1 MMRRARIAD
10 KDIVACYEQHERIMS
25 VADEFGISKSYVW
38 KILKRNGVQCTHRH
52 EKTSKR
58 DSFPSHCKTKYCHAT
73 VCALAEFGYSHSQ
86 ITECTR
92 TPIASVS
99 EIIRRKRPE
108 LYQPLFGVRHVDLYT
123 IEAEYLDGA
132 TTYELGDKYGVHPRT
147 IGKWMRKL
155 GHVRGKGNAG
165 GNYRQ
170 RQTERFLDEF
180 PDKLEASKDGRRR
193 AEVRRQYRI
202 ASRPHDGPTT
212 GLTWQDIARRNG
224 GNLKCW
230 ICGDV
235 CDPEASGDKHPSVDH
250 IIPLSNGGT
259 DTYDNV
265 RIACL
270 GCNRDRN
277 NRVQMTLDYLMYES
291 R

>member
-1 MMRRARIAD
+1 MRKLEINDEDVIKAYAYYENTREVAREFNCSDETIRR
-10 KDIVACYEQHERIMS
+10 ILERH
-25 VADEFGISKSYVW
+25 
-38 KILKRNGVQCTHRH
+38 GVPRTHRH
-52 EKTSKR
+52 ANKKPKKYVRT
-58 DSFPSHCKTKYCHAT
+58 SHCNSKYCPSIIRM
-73 VCALAEFGYSHSQ
+73 LKMFGYSNVQ
-86 ITECTR
+86 IAEAADI
-92 TPIASVS
+92 PLQSVC
-99 EIIRRKRPE
+99 ETVRRKCSDLYRPR
-108 LYQPLFGVRHVDLYT
+108 YGVNDVDLDT

-155 GHVRGKGNAG
+155 GHVRGKGFLSSKD
-165 GNYRQ
+165 RQ
-170 RQTERFLDEF
+170 RQVETFLAEF
-180 PDKLEASKDGRRR
+180 PDKLEASKDSRRR

-235 CDPEASGDKHPSVDH
+235 CDPESSGDKHPSVDH